1 MVTQSEF
8 EALVLECSQIKQHK
22 PKYNILLKDDK
33 GYSYVK
39 ISREAYP
46 RITAQ
51 LQKGDDDSEYIG
63 PFTSSYAVREMVE
76 MAVTCFKL
84 PTCNRRFPQDFKKAR
99 PCLNAHIGK
108 CMALCQGKISQ
119 SEYNEYVEGAKHLIK
134 QGKTEIIK
142 MLQAKMAEASEKL
155 DFEKAAVLRDQIVA
169 IEKVEKGQKVVV
181 TGELSQDVIAV
192 AAGGGA
198 VCVAVLRFREGR
210 LADKREFIFHDTQD
224 IDEVRNE
231 FLPRYYFDEI
241 SQSPIFEAVPKVI
254 AVDKLPDEADILEQ
268 LLTTEKKIKVKIYTP
283 ERGDTAKLV
292 QMAYLNA
299 MDRLAREK
307 GRYAKEERLL
317 EEMAGLL
324 GLKNAPKTIE
334 SYDISNWGDA
344 TSVAGMVVFE
354 NGKPKR

>member
-1 MVTQSEF
+1 MTKQELYEKAKLLPLLPGVYIIRDKKDEIIYIGKAKKLRVRVSQYFREGVPHDPKVSKMIANAFSLDVIVTQSEF

-142 MLQAKMAEASEKL
+142 MLQAKMAEA
-155 DFEKAAVLRDQIVA
+155 
-169 IEKVEKGQKVVV
+169 
-181 TGELSQDVIAV
+181 
-192 AAGGGA
+192 
-198 VCVAVLRFREGR
+198 
-210 LADKREFIFHDTQD
+210 
-224 IDEVRNE
+224 
-231 FLPRYYFDEI
+231 
-241 SQSPIFEAVPKVI
+241 
-254 AVDKLPDEADILEQ
+254 
-268 LLTTEKKIKVKIYTP
+268 
-283 ERGDTAKLV
+283 
-292 QMAYLNA
+292 
-299 MDRLAREK
+299 
-307 GRYAKEERLL
+307 
-317 EEMAGLL
+317 
-324 GLKNAPKTIE
+324 
-334 SYDISNWGDA
+334 
-344 TSVAGMVVFE
+344 
-354 NGKPKR
+354 